1 MLRLSV
7 ILLVLFLD
15 INFYAYEDVLIYC
28 FHVNIDFVS
37 EDCKAFIPH
46 AFVRHE
52 APFYIFSDFHEMWGL
67 KLKK

>member
-37 EDCKAFIPH
+37 EYWKVFISH
-46 AFVRHE
+46 AFVRNE